1 MFASAMRGTKYFTQR
16 DRRNVVFL
24 LCVERTHHM
33 AIERLDKKGPHR
45 VAFERNKKRILKTK
59 HTCGIC
65 GRDVDKSLVYPHP
78 LSPVIDHI
86 IPVSKGGHPSNM
98 DNLQLTHWKCNRDK
112 SDKLYTG
119 QTNTTETIG
128 NRNLP
133 KTLDWASYEFKT

>member
-1 MFASAMRGTKYFTQR
+1 
-16 DRRNVVFL
+16 
-24 LCVERTHHM
+24 M

-65 GRDVDKSLVYPHP
+65 GQDVDKSLAYPHP

-86 IPVSKGGHPSNM
+86 IPLSKGGAASSM
-98 DNLQLTHWKCNRDK
+98 DNLQLAHMACNRQK
-112 SDKLYTG
+112 SDKLYSG
-119 QTNTTETIG
+119 QTNTAETIG

-133 KTLDWASYEFKT
+133 KTLDWASYGFKT

>member
-1 MFASAMRGTKYFTQR
+1 
-16 DRRNVVFL
+16 
-24 LCVERTHHM
+24 M

-65 GRDVDKSLVYPHP
+65 GRDVDKTLAYPHP

-112 SDKLYTG
+112 SDKLYSG
-119 QTNTTETIG
+119 QTNAVETIG

-133 KTLDWASYEFKT
+133 KTLDWASYAFKT

>member
-1 MFASAMRGTKYFTQR
+1 
-16 DRRNVVFL
+16 
-24 LCVERTHHM
+24 M

-65 GRDVDKSLVYPHP
+65 GQDVDKSLAYPHP

-86 IPVSKGGHPSNM
+86 IPLSKGGAASSM
-98 DNLQLTHWKCNRDK
+98 DNLQLSHMACNRQK
-112 SDKLYTG
+112 SDKLYSG
-119 QTNTTETIG
+119 QTNTAEKIG

-133 KTLDWASYEFKT
+133 KTLEWASYEFKT

>member
-1 MFASAMRGTKYFTQR
+1 MRR
-16 DRRNVVFL
+16 SRPEAVVQSGVYTYTAVHCGL
-24 LCVERTHHM
+24 SIYLGGVPMVR
-33 AIERLDKKGPHR
+33 ADKQGPHR

-65 GRDVDKSLVYPHP
+65 GQDVDKTLAYPHP
-78 LSPVIDHI
+78 LSPAIDHI

-112 SDKLYTG
+112 SDKLYSG

-133 KTLDWASYEFKT
+133 KTIEWTSYEFKT

>member
-1 MFASAMRGTKYFTQR
+1 MFASIMRGTKYFTQR

-65 GRDVDKSLVYPHP
+65 GHDVDKSLAYPHP

-119 QTNTTETIG
+119 QTNAVETIG

>member
-1 MFASAMRGTKYFTQR
+1 
-16 DRRNVVFL
+16 
-24 LCVERTHHM
+24 M

-65 GRDVDKSLVYPHP
+65 GKDVDKSLAYPHP

-86 IPVSKGGHPSNM
+86 IPLSKGGAVSSM
-98 DNLQLTHWKCNRDK
+98 DNLQLSHMACNRQK
-112 SDKLYTG
+112 SDKLFEN
-119 QTNTTETIG
+119 QSEPKVLG

-133 KTLDWASYEFKT
+133 KTLEWASYEFKT

>member
-1 MFASAMRGTKYFTQR
+1 
-16 DRRNVVFL
+16 
-24 LCVERTHHM
+24 M

-65 GRDVDKSLVYPHP
+65 GKDVDKSLAYPHP

-86 IPVSKGGHPSNM
+86 IPLSKGGHASNM
-98 DNLQLTHWKCNRDK
+98 DNLQLSHMGCNRAK
-112 SDKLYTG
+112 SNKIFENPSEPKVL
-119 QTNTTETIG
+119 G

-133 KTLDWASYEFKT
+133 HSTDWTTYSGVM

>member
-1 MFASAMRGTKYFTQR
+1 
-16 DRRNVVFL
+16 
-24 LCVERTHHM
+24 M

-59 HTCGIC
+59 HICGIC
-65 GRDVDKSLVYPHP
+65 GQDVDKTLAYPHP

-86 IPVSKGGHPSNM
+86 IPLSKGGAASSM
-98 DNLQLTHWKCNRDK
+98 DNLQLAHWKCNRDK
-112 SDKLYTG
+112 SDKLYSG
-119 QTNTTETIG
+119 QTNTTDAIG